1 MISDISEFCKL
12 YYASTFFPIAYFDSG
27 NQKICSYPKTAE
39 KLDLYSTALPSL
51 QKGQRNPDYFITNSF
66 AYYGIIRIR
75 RSGGFLILGPLF
87 STVVSDSTQKNFMH
101 ECAIAPDEK
110 SLLTQ
115 FFSEAPIASFNQFLA
130 TLTYVHYCINDE
142 KLNFITHFAISD
154 ETPQKNISTM
164 HSSQIYNAK
173 EEQVFHNTYLFEQQY
188 LSYVQNGEV
197 DKLNELLL
205 NAAVSLKEGK
215 VADNALRQSKNIF
228 VAAVTL
234 TTRSAIAGGLD
245 IEQAYQLSDVYINES
260 EKAQSPDT
268 LANLQL
274 IMTLDFAERVSKNKI
289 PQGMSREIFECVQ
302 FISRHTNEPIRVDD
316 VAEHIGRSRSYTS
329 KKFKEELGFDLSA
342 FIMRCKLEEAK
353 SLLTYSDKTL
363 SEISNYLCFSSQA
376 YFQNVFKKKYGLT
389 PMQYRNQTIKA

>member
-1 MISDISEFCKL
+1 MISDISEFCRL
-12 YYASTFFPIAYFDSG
+12 YYASTFFPITYFDSQ
-27 NQKICSYPKTAE
+27 NKKICSYPTSAKQ
-39 KLDLYSTALPSL
+39 LDLYSSALPSL
-51 QKGQRNPDYFITNSF
+51 QKGQRNPDYFITNTF

-75 RSGGFLILGPLF
+75 RNGGFLILGPLF
-87 STVVSDSTQKNFMH
+87 GTAVSDATQKDFMY
-101 ECAIAPDEK
+101 ECAISPDQK

-115 FFSEAPIASFNQFLA
+115 FFAEAPIASFNQFLA
-130 TLTYVHYCINDE
+130 ALTYIHYCINDE
-142 KLNFITHFAISD
+142 NLNFITHFAISD
-154 ETPQKNISTM
+154 ETPQKNISTI

-188 LSYVQNGEV
+188 LSYVQNGET
-197 DKLNELLL
+197 DKLKELFMD
-205 NAAVSLKEGK
+205 AAIPIKEGK
-215 VADNALRQSKNIF
+215 IADNALRQSKNIF
-228 VAAVTL
+228 VAAATL

-260 EKAQSPDT
+260 EKAQSPDA
-268 LANLQL
+268 LSNLQF
-274 IMTLDFAERVSKNKI
+274 IMILDFAERVSQNKI

-302 FISRHTNEPIRVDD
+302 FISRHTNEPIRVDN

-329 KKFKEELGFDLSA
+329 KKFKEELGFNLSA

-389 PMQYRNQTIKA
+389 PMQYRNQTIK